1 MKVER
6 LKGRSKTRQEIYIA
20 VRDAKKTTT
29 DWISFQRELATM
41 AFSLLT
47 CIACLAMFFWQEARI
62 EQCRISDIK
71 YHCIMMQGGVGSVGL
86 DSIESWFRNPAIVL
100 SIEREVR
107 QYEQRV
113 QVIAQALAKQETA
126 RALEQ
131 KHRLEEKIEELNNTK
146 N

>member
-1 MKVER
+1 
-6 LKGRSKTRQEIYIA
+6 
-20 VRDAKKTTT
+20 
-29 DWISFQRELATM
+29 
-41 AFSLLT
+41 
-47 CIACLAMFFWQEARI
+47 
-62 EQCRISDIK
+62 
-71 YHCIMMQGGVGSVGL
+71 MMHGGVGSVGL